1 MLLFYICVHCP
12 VTPSP
17 CLCHLY
23 QQSCYSITMFM
34 SSILIVL
41 LLHHH
46 VYVIYTNSPV
56 TPSPCLCHLYQQS
69 CYSITMFMS
78 SIPIVLLLHHHVYV
92 IYTNSLVTPSL
103 VLCVICFVDC
113 CLTLLGVTDSDCSFG
128 YLLSIVLSLPLG
140 SYRFRLLLWVSF
152 VHCVVSPCLSYRF

>member
-1 MLLFYICVHCP
+1 
-12 VTPSP
+12 
-17 CLCHLY
+17 
-23 QQSCYSITMFM
+23 M
-34 SSILIVL
+34 SSIL
-41 LLHHH
+41 
-46 VYVIYTNSPV
+46 
-56 TPSPCLCHLYQQS
+56 
-69 CYSITMFMS
+69 
-78 SIPIVLLLHHHVYV
+78 IVLLLHHHVYV

-152 VHCVVSPCLSYRF
+152 VHCVVSPCLSYRFWLPFWLSSNPTVFHNSNFLNHSNNRFPFWKRGLKEFKIPVMVLKYCKVKQPKT